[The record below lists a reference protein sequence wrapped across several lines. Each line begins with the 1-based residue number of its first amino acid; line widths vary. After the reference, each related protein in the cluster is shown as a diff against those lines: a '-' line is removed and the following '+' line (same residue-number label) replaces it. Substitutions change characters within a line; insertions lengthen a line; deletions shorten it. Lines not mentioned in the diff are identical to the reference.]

1 MISSQSSCSQDG
13 SPESSAIK
21 CNKKRSRGQ
30 AVANGMSANCVVNNN
45 GKKKKKKKLE
55 AFKHFFFCL
64 PFMILLHIRMRDLRH
79 RARRTVKCGRVDLPN
94 LCTGS
99 CSWCNSLLWP
109 GSPPSSGRR
118 AARSSP
124 PRNDLSCTRNLRL
137 HSPKRRGGDIQGKDL
152 DKKILISVAAGK

>member
-1 MISSQSSCSQDG
+1 MACQLIVWL
-13 SPESSAIK
+13 IITV
-21 CNKKRSRGQ
+21 KKTK
-30 AVANGMSANCVVNNN
+30 N
-45 GKKKKKKKLE
+45 LE
-55 AFKHFFFCL
+55 AFKHFLFCL
-64 PFMILLHIRMRDLRH
+64 PFMILLHIRMCDLRH

-124 PRNDLSCTRNLRL
+124 PRSDLSCTRNLRL
-137 HSPKRRGGDIQGKDL
+137 HSPKRRGDIQGKDL
-152 DKKILISVAAGK
+152 EKNSNIGSSGEVKIRSHFGTKL